1 VLGVDVERLALC
13 LTAVGEPVPRRSYLK
28 ELAGDH
34 SAAQRELF
42 GGFLLVTWDQFM
54 YSAGP
59 DFQLN
64 FLFKVG
70 SIHATGSCSTRMHV
84 LCGEPELL
92 LLLAK

>member
-1 VLGVDVERLALC
+1 MLGVDVERLALC

-42 GGFLLVTWDQFM
+42 VVAWDQFM

-70 SIHATGSCSTRMHV
+70 SIHATGSCSIRMHV